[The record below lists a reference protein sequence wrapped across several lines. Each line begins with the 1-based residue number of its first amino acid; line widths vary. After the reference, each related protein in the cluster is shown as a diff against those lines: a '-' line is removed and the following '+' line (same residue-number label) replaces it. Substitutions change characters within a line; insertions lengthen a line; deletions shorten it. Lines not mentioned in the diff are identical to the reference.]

1 MASNFTKEYDNLNQ
15 AQKQAVDT
23 IEGPVLVVAGPGTG
37 KTQLLSLRVAN
48 ILKQTDTP
56 ASSILCLTF
65 TNFAAANMRA
75 RLNSLIGP
83 SAHRVVVRTFHS
95 FAAEIMNQYPDYFWN
110 GARLSTAPDAIQI
123 EIVRDIL
130 ATLPLDNPLA
140 SRFAGN
146 LTAITDVQKQI
157 NLAKEAGLT
166 PDKLSAMINYNAAYI
181 NEVEPLLVELL
192 SSPLSAKRLDGLLE
206 AVTSLPDHNVE
217 EAVKPLRSL
226 SAVIKESLAVAV
238 QADADTGKTTN
249 TGVWKKRWIQTVNG
263 KKAMFDERR
272 RNAWWVAVAS
282 VYGDYRDAL
291 HFRGYYDYADMVVE
305 VITQLQREP
314 DLLANVQERFLYI
327 LIDEFQDTN
336 AAQLQLA
343 HLVASH
349 YSNADQPNLM
359 AVGDD
364 DQSIYAFNGA
374 ELNNM
379 LNFKASYPSVR
390 TIVLQENYRSSQA
403 VLDTARAVIEQADD
417 RLVNRQKELSKNLT
431 AVSDVAA
438 GTIEHLQYPTRDHQ
452 LHAVAERIAES
463 WNDESASDVAVL
475 ARGHDSLRRI
485 SVLLND
491 RNIPIRYEQQNNILE
506 SEVIQLILL
515 LSQTIQA
522 IANGNER
529 EANSLLAQVLRY
541 PVWQVASKTLWE
553 LATDNYASP
562 RWVSSLLEHEDES
575 LKAFGNWL
583 LWLARTQAPLPLMI
597 EYLIGLRSGE
607 HLTSPIRNYYLALP
621 LTTDYM
627 EALSAIQL
635 LTNLSH
641 EFAEGEAATLEDF
654 IRFMQ
659 LNTGLDRA
667 VTDQSWFVSG
677 ERAVQLMTVHK
688 SKGLEFD
695 AVYILDAVEESWQP
709 RNISRK
715 PPANLPL
722 QPYGEQYDDYVRLM
736 YVAMTRAK
744 RSITVSSFSTNE
756 QGKLLLTTPLVTNA
770 MLTTEVSGD
779 ALESP
784 VTVLE
789 SALHWPRLTS
799 SDERILL
806 AGRMENFYLSAT
818 GLIQFLNLAGAG
830 PQVFLENQLLRLP
843 TPSSTVMSYGTAV
856 HAGLQTGQQLVND
869 NLPVLPGVLE
879 RFETSLA
886 SQHLTEEDFERFL
899 LFGRQMLT
907 SLFEEKGFTIPKG
920 GLAEVTLNDI
930 YIGEARLGGK
940 IDHAYVANNQL
951 TISDYKTG
959 KPLGSFATRDQTKI
973 VKAWQHRTQLLF
985 YSLLASSSSR
995 FSGVK
1000 SITGRMLYVEAE
1012 TTRDL
1017 ALGHTPSQEDME
1029 RIEALAVAVWQHVT
1043 NLNFP
1048 DVSQYSSDMTGI
1060 TAFEDD
1066 LISGAI

>member
-1 MASNFTKEYDNLNQ
+1 MASNFRSEYDNLNQ
-15 AQKQAVDT
+15 AQKTAVDT

-48 ILKQTDTP
+48 ILNKTDTH

-65 TNFAAANMRA
+65 TNFAAANMRS

-110 GARLSTAPDAIQI
+110 GAKLSTAPDAIQI

-130 ATLPLDNPLA
+130 ASLPLDNPLA

-166 PDKLSAMINYNAAYI
+166 PAKLSAMIAFNAAYI
-181 NEVEPLLVELL
+181 NQVEPLLVDIL
-192 SSPLSAKRLDGLLE
+192 SPPLSAKRLDGIVE
-206 AVTSLPDHNVE
+206 AVNALPDHNVE
-217 EAVKPLRSL
+217 ETVKPLRSL
-226 SAVIKESLAVAV
+226 SAVIKDSLASAV
-238 QADADTGKTTN
+238 HADAGTGKTTN
-249 TGVWKKRWIQTVNG
+249 TGAWKKRWIQTVNG
-263 KKAMFDERR
+263 KKGMFDERR
-272 RNAWWVAVAS
+272 RNAWWSAVAN
-282 VYGDYRDAL
+282 VYADYRDAL
-291 HFRGYYDYADMVVE
+291 HFRGYYDYADMIVE
-305 VITQLQREP
+305 VITQLQQQP
-314 DLLANVQERFLYI
+314 DLLASVQERFLYI

-379 LNFKASYPSVR
+379 LNFRHNYPSVE
-390 TIVLQENYRSSQA
+390 TIVLQENYRSTQA
-403 VLDTARAVIEQADD
+403 VLDSARAVIEQADD
-417 RLVNRQKELSKNLT
+417 RLVNRQADLSKDLKAN
-431 AVSDVAA
+431 SAA
-438 GTIEHLQYPTRDHQ
+438 PDGIIEHLQYPTRDHQ
-452 LHAVAERIAES
+452 LLAIAERIADS
-463 WNDESASDVAVL
+463 WGRDSTKSIAVL

-485 SVLLND
+485 SVVLNE
-491 RNIPIRYEQQNNILE
+491 RNIPIRYEQQNNILD
-506 SEVIQLILL
+506 SEVVQLIFLL
-515 LSQTIQA
+515 AQVVQA
-522 IANGNER
+522 IKHGNER
-529 EANSLLAQVLRY
+529 ETNSLLAQLLRY
-541 PVWQVASKTLWE
+541 PVWQVDSKTLWK
-553 LATDNYASP
+553 LATDNYQAP
-562 RWVSSLLEHEDES
+562 HWMDSLLQSDDES
-575 LKAFGNWL
+575 LNALGNWL
-583 LWLARTQAPLPLMI
+583 LWLARNSEPLPVQV
-597 EYLIGLRSGE
+597 EYFIGIRTGE
-607 HLTSPIRNYYLALP
+607 HMTSPVRAHYLALP

-627 EALSAIQL
+627 EALSAVQL

-641 EFAEGEAATLEDF
+641 EFAEGESASLEDF

-659 LNTGLDRA
+659 LNAGLDRA

-677 ERAVQLMTVHK
+677 ENAVQLMTVHK

-695 AVYILDAVEESWQP
+695 IVYIVDAVEDNWQP
-709 RNISRK
+709 RSISRK

-744 RSITVSSFSTNE
+744 SSITVSSYSTNE
-756 QGKLLLTTPLVTNA
+756 QGKLLLATPLITNA
-770 MLTTEVSGD
+770 LATTEVGGD
-779 ALESP
+779 ALDNP

-789 SALHWPRLTS
+789 SALRWPRLTS
-799 SDERILL
+799 SDEKVLL
-806 AGRMENFYLSAT
+806 AGRMEDFYLSAT
-818 GLIQFLNLAGAG
+818 GLLQFLNVANAG
-830 PQVFLENQLLRLP
+830 PQDFLENQLLRLP
-843 TPSSTVMSYGTAV
+843 SRSSTVMNYGTAV
-856 HAGLQTGQQLVND
+856 HAGLQTGQQLVNEG
-869 NLPVLPGVLE
+869 LPVLPGVLE

-886 SQHLTEEDFERFL
+886 SQHLTQEEFERYL
-899 LFGRQMLT
+899 LFGQQMLT
-907 SLFEEKGFTIPKG
+907 SLFEDKGFTLPKG

-930 YIGEARLGGK
+930 YVGNARLGGK
-940 IDHAYVANNQL
+940 LDHVLVQNDQL

-959 KPLGSFATRDQTKI
+959 KPLGSLTTRDQTKV

-1000 SITGRMLYVEAE
+1000 HIAGQMVYVEAE
-1012 TTRDL
+1012 NPRELTL
-1017 ALGHTPSQEDME
+1017 ALTPGQEDME
-1029 RIEALAVAVWQHVT
+1029 RIEALAVAVWTKV
-1043 NLNFP
+1043 NDLSFP
-1048 DVSQYSSDMTGI
+1048 DTSNYSQDMAGI

-1066 LISGAI
+1066 LINGKI